1 MKKKIFLA
9 IVIVG
14 AIVGLWA
21 VWYVFFK
28 PHRDFGSEKP
38 AFTLTTS
45 ALSQEF
51 KANNAEAT
59 KKYIDKALLLEG
71 TITAI
76 DGITVSFDNVACNV
90 DSTQLEKLPT
100 LKVGASTKLQGRL
113 TGYNDLLEEIDM
125 SQCVFK

>member
-14 AIVGLWA
+14 AIVGSWA

-28 PHRDFGSEKP
+28 PHRD
-38 AFTLTTS
+38 FTLTTS

-100 LKVGASTKLQGRL
+100 LKVGASAKLQGRL